1 MNNGFNIS
9 FLIGGLVAGL
19 SVGALCLTTCSCL
32 LLPMFL
38 SARQNLR
45 KSFYAFLTFSA
56 GRLLAYVI
64 FGAVAGWVGSE
75 FSSFPWFNWVIAAG
89 YLTAALF
96 LLHYINRDSHIC
108 DSEKKSNKFK
118 KKSVPFILGV
128 TTGLNFCPPFVIA
141 ATVAI
146 QTKSAFWG
154 SLFFFAF
161 FLGTSV
167 YLFPLIFAGV
177 LSRWTIWRKIGKLAG
192 TIVGFVYIF
201 IALSTFHSLL
211 YPETS
216 VDLDKIIGSDCKNI
230 KLIDTREFKI
240 NAIGYAGKTPLIL
253 MICDSGIISNIFLL
267 KNQESDYVI
276 KPISKWLEQ
285 WHNNSTDFLLENLN
299 SVDGVSGATMTID
312 ALREN
317 LYIGATRF
325 LTKENY
331 TDNRLRTTG
340 HGPRT
345 TDHPG
350 MRGALGPRATDYR
363 FAKTC
368 LPFVI
373 LFIIAILVTKIQRL
387 QKLWLRWCLWILA
400 VLLLGFYRS
409 TFFSIGQI
417 SLLISGNIPPLINIS
432 WYAVFLIT
440 IISPLFFGRAYCK
453 YVCPFG
459 ALSEICYRIVPGS
472 LSLPPF
478 FVRYF
483 KYVKYI
489 LLVIV
494 LLAVVVFPE
503 IPAEKFEPF
512 HAAFTRNQSR
522 AYFIFGV
529 SVLIVSCFIKRF
541 WCSFFCI
548 DGALFE
554 SIKGKTTTNESQMNH

>member
-9 FLIGGLVAGL
+9 FLIGGLIAGL
-19 SVGALCLTTCSCL
+19 SVGALCLSTCSCL
-32 LLPMFL
+32 LIPMFL
-38 SARQNLR
+38 SERQSLR
-45 KSFYAFLTFSA
+45 KSFFTFLTFSA

-89 YLTAALF
+89 YLAAALF
-96 LLHYINRDSHIC
+96 LLHYINRDSHSC
-108 DSEKKSNKFK
+108 DLEKKSNKFK
-118 KKSVPFILGV
+118 KKSIPFFLGV

-141 ATVAI
+141 ATVAV
-146 QTKSAFWG
+146 QTRSALWG
-154 SLFFFAF
+154 SLFFFTF

-167 YLFPLIFAGV
+167 YLFPLIFAGA
-177 LSRWTIWRKIGKLAG
+177 LTRWTIWRKIGKLAG

-201 IALSTFHSLL
+201 IALSTFHSLI

-230 KLIDTREFKI
+230 KLIDTRKFEI
-240 NAIGYAGKTPLIL
+240 NTIGYAGKTPLIL

-267 KNQESDYVI
+267 KNQESNYVI
-276 KPISKWLEQ
+276 KPVSKWLKQ
-285 WHNNSTDFLLENLN
+285 WHSNSTDFLLENLN

-325 LTKENY
+325 QAKENY
-331 TDNRLRTTG
+331 TDNRLRA
-340 HGPRT
+340 
-345 TDHPG
+345 TDYPG
-350 MRGALGPRATDYR
+350 MRGARGPRITDYR
-363 FAKTC
+363 FIKTC
-368 LPFVI
+368 VPFLC
-373 LFIIAILVTKIQRL
+373 LFIIAILVAKIPRL

-417 SLLISGNIPPLINIS
+417 SLLIRGNIPPLINIS
-432 WYAVFLIT
+432 WHAVFLIT

-478 FVRYF
+478 FVRVFVYA
-483 KYVKYI
+483 KYI
-489 LLVIV
+489 LLF
-494 LLAVVVFPE
+494 VVVFS
-503 IPAEKFEPF
+503 I
-512 HAAFTRNQSR
+512 
-522 AYFIFGV
+522 FIF
-529 SVLIVSCFIKRF
+529 
-541 WCSFFCI
+541 
-548 DGALFE
+548 
-554 SIKGKTTTNESQMNH
+554 

>member
-19 SVGALCLTTCSCL
+19 SVGALCLSTCSCL
-32 LLPMFL
+32 LLPVFL
-38 SARQNLR
+38 SRRQSLR
-45 KSFYAFLTFSA
+45 KSFFTFLTFSA
-56 GRLLAYVI
+56 GRLLAYVV
-64 FGAVAGWVGSE
+64 FGAAAGWVGSE

-89 YLTAALF
+89 YLAAALF
-96 LLHYINRDSHIC
+96 LLYYINRDSHSC
-108 DSEKKSNKFK
+108 DLETKSNKFTQ
-118 KKSVPFILGV
+118 KSIPFFLGV

-141 ATVAI
+141 AAAAI

-167 YLFPLIFAGV
+167 YLFPLIFAGA
-177 LSRWTIWRKIGKLAG
+177 LTRWTIWRKIGKLAG

-201 IALSTFHSLL
+201 IALSTFHLLL

-216 VDLDKIIGSDCKNI
+216 VDLEKIIGSDYKNL

-253 MICDSGIISNIFLL
+253 MICDSGIISNIFLIE
-267 KNQESDYVI
+267 NQESDYVYE
-276 KPISKWLEQ
+276 PVSKWLKQ
-285 WHNNSTDFLLENLN
+285 WHNNSANFLLENLN
-299 SVDGVSGATMTID
+299 SVDGISGATMTID

-317 LYIGATRF
+317 LYVGAHSFSHTNGAHGYVPGECRGQVAA
-325 LTKENY
+325 E
-331 TDNRLRTTG
+331 TD
-340 HGPRT
+340 
-345 TDHPG
+345 
-350 MRGALGPRATDYR
+350 LGPQIMAC
-363 FAKTC
+363 A
-368 LPFVI
+368 PFI
-373 LFIIAILVTKIQRL
+373 FLFIIAILVAKIPRL
-387 QKLWLRWCLWILA
+387 QRLWLRWCLWILA

-417 SLLISGNIPPLINIS
+417 SLLVRGNIPPLINIS

-440 IISPLFFGRAYCK
+440 IISPLFFGRAYCR

-472 LSLPPF
+472 LRLPPLF
-478 FVRYF
+478 ARIF
-483 KYVKYI
+483 KYIKYI

-494 LLAVVVFPE
+494 LLATVVFSR
-503 IPAEKFEPF
+503 IPVEKFEPF
-512 HAAFTRNQSR
+512 HAVFTRNQPR

-554 SIKGKTTTNESQMNH
+554 TINISQRRKDRKVKNNHR

>member
-9 FLIGGLVAGL
+9 FLIGGLIAGL
-19 SVGALCLTTCSCL
+19 SVGALCLSTCSCL

-38 SARQNLR
+38 SARQSLR
-45 KSFYAFLTFSA
+45 KSFFTFLTFSA

-96 LLHYINRDSHIC
+96 LLHYINRESHSC
-108 DSEKKSNKFK
+108 DSEKRSNRFK
-118 KKSVPFILGV
+118 KKSIPFFLGV
-128 TTGLNFCPPFVIA
+128 TTGLNFCPPFVLA
-141 ATVAI
+141 AAVAL
-146 QTKSAFWG
+146 QTKSALWG

-167 YLFPLIFAGV
+167 YLFPLIFAGA

-216 VDLDKIIGSDCKNI
+216 VDLDKIIGSDYKNI
-230 KLIDTREFKI
+230 KLIDTRKFEI
-240 NAIGYAGKTPLIL
+240 NKIGYAGKTPLIL

-276 KPISKWLEQ
+276 KPVSKWLKQ
-285 WHNNSTDFLLENLN
+285 WHSNSIDFLLENLN
-299 SVDGVSGATMTID
+299 SADGVSGATMTID

-317 LYIGATRF
+317 LYVGAARF
-325 LTKENY
+325 QAKENNA
-331 TDNRLRTTG
+331 DNRLRA
-340 HGPRT
+340 
-345 TDHPG
+345 TDYG
-350 MRGALGPRATDYR
+350 SRITDYR
-363 FAKTC
+363 FIKTC
-368 LPFVI
+368 IPFLC
-373 LFIIAILVTKIQRL
+373 LFIIAILVTKIPRL
-387 QKLWLRWCLWILA
+387 HKLWLRWCLWILA

-409 TFFSIGQI
+409 AFFSIGQI
-417 SLLISGNIPPLINIS
+417 SLLIRGNVPPLINIS

-440 IISPLFFGRAYCK
+440 IISPLFFGKAYCR

-478 FVRYF
+478 FVRCL

-494 LLAVVVFPE
+494 LLAVVIFPE

-512 HAAFTRNQSR
+512 HAIFTRNPPR
-522 AYFIFGV
+522 AYFIFGI

-554 SIKGKTTTNESQMNH
+554 TIKGKKQPQINHK